1 MYGGLWT
8 GQGELKRPAGYIEER
23 KARRGEAN
31 CETVAV
37 FPVVFAADGAMR
49 KPGRCPVPKSMGVV
63 VEHAR
68 DRDQNTSSTP
78 ALTMTRDVRLGL
90 AKLNKQIW
98 G

>member
-1 MYGGLWT
+1 
-8 GQGELKRPAGYIEER
+8 
-23 KARRGEAN
+23 
-31 CETVAV
+31 
-37 FPVVFAADGAMR
+37 
-49 KPGRCPVPKSMGVV
+49 MGVV